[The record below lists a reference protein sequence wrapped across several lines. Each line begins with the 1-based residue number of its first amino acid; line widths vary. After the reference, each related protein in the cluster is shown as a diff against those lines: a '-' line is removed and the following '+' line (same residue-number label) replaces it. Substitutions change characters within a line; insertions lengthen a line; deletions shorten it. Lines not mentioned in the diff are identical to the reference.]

1 MNLEKI
7 LLERTSPKKCFP
19 TYIRSYIIWA
29 INTVTSLIMTHEMV
43 FLADKIRPI
52 INFAV
57 LWKTSKDS
65 YLIQQILLI
74 LDTYFHEAFSI
85 ERNIKRYFTT
95 APLIFP

>member
-1 MNLEKI
+1 
-7 LLERTSPKKCFP
+7 
-19 TYIRSYIIWA
+19 
-29 INTVTSLIMTHEMV
+29 MTHQKV
-43 FLADKIRPI
+43 FVAGKIRPI

-57 LWKTSKDS
+57 LWKTSRDS

-95 APLIFP
+95 DP